1 MMTKENK
8 YLLTLYLLGMVAAVL
23 IIFAIIF
30 TFTGCAH
37 LGSVKST
44 VEDHKG
50 EIWTVVSK
58 KDGVVELKRP
68 DGTIIKVDNRGAPGF
83 FEQYMQYLLIQ
94 AAPRVELS
102 NQPGTDH

>member
-1 MMTKENK
+1 MRVIIVII
-8 YLLTLYLLGMVAAVL
+8 GVIFL
-23 IIFAIIF
+23 IL
-30 TFTGCAH
+30 TGCAH
-37 LGSVKST
+37 LGSVTSK
-44 VEDHKG
+44 VESPEG

-102 NQPGTDH
+102 NQPGNNNQ

>member
-1 MMTKENK
+1 MIKKENK
-8 YLLTLYLLGMVAAVL
+8 VALTLLGMLAAWS
-23 IIFAIIF
+23 IIFVILF
-30 TFTGCAH
+30 SFTGCAH
-37 LGSVKST
+37 LGSITSK
-44 VEDHKG
+44 VESPEG
-50 EIWTVVSK
+50 EIWTVISK
-58 KDGVVELKRP
+58 KDGVVELKQP